1 MAVSLLPWFG
11 FLGFITILL
20 IIDLGVL
27 NRKDHIISPREA
39 IIWSCV
45 WIGLALLFNLGIF
58 VLKGSQAGLE
68 FFTGYLIEKS
78 LSLDNIFVFVLIFKY
93 FSLSPHLYHRVLFWG
108 VLGAILMRLVLI
120 FAGLELLE
128 RFSWVFYLFGAI
140 LVYSGI
146 QMAKQQ
152 EQLNFSSHNK
162 FINFI
167 KRFIP
172 ITKDYVEN
180 HFFIKEQGRL
190 TATPLFLV
198 LLTIEISDLVF
209 AVDSIPA
216 ILAVTLDPFIVY
228 TSNIFAI
235 LGLRSLFFLIANLL
249 PRFYYLKHAL
259 SVVLIFVGCK
269 MFLHQAYK
277 VPIWGS
283 LGIILLIFL
292 IAIIASIRRKT
303 LEGEKLF
310 SLF

>member
-11 FLGFITILL
+11 FLGLITILL

-58 VLKGSQAGLE
+58 ILKGSQAGLE

-108 VLGAILMRLVLI
+108 VLGAILMRLGLI

-152 EQLNFSSHNK
+152 EQLNFLSPNK

-172 ITKDYVEN
+172 MTKDYVGN
-180 HFFIKEQGRL
+180 HFFIKKKGRL

-249 PRFYYLKHAL
+249 PRFHYLKHAL

-277 VPIWGS
+277 VPIWAS

-303 LEGEKLF
+303 LEEEK
-310 SLF
+310 

>member
-1 MAVSLLPWFG
+1 MVISLLPWFG
-11 FLGFITILL
+11 FLGLITILL
-20 IIDLGVL
+20 IIDLSVL
-27 NRKDHIISPREA
+27 NREDHIISPREA
-39 IIWSCV
+39 TIWSCV

-120 FAGLELLE
+120 FTGLELLE
-128 RFSWVFYLFGAI
+128 RFSWIFYVFGAI
-140 LVYSGI
+140 LIYSGF
-146 QMAKQQ
+146 QMSKQQ
-152 EQLNFSSHNK
+152 EHLNVVSQNK
-162 FINFI
+162 FVNLI

-172 ITKDYVEN
+172 ITEDYVGN
-180 HFFIKEQGRL
+180 RFLIRRQGKL
-190 TATPLFLV
+190 VATPLFLV
-198 LLTIEISDLVF
+198 LISIEISDLIF

-216 ILAVTLDPFIVY
+216 ILAITRDPFIVY

-259 SVVLIFVGCK
+259 SVILIFVGCK
-269 MFLHQAYK
+269 MLLHQAYK
-277 VPIWGS
+277 IPILIS

-292 IAIIASIRRKT
+292 IATIASIRRKT
-303 LEGEKLF
+303 CVEEK
-310 SLF
+310 

>member
-1 MAVSLLPWFG
+1 MVISLLPWFG
-11 FLGFITILL
+11 FLGLITILL
-20 IIDLGVL
+20 IIDLSVL
-27 NRKDHIISPREA
+27 NREDHIISPREA
-39 IIWSCV
+39 TIWSCV

-120 FAGLELLE
+120 FTGLELLE
-128 RFSWVFYLFGAI
+128 RFSWIFYVFGAI
-140 LVYSGI
+140 LIYSGF
-146 QMAKQQ
+146 QMSKQQ
-152 EQLNFSSHNK
+152 EHLNVVSQNK
-162 FINFI
+162 FVNLI

-172 ITKDYVEN
+172 ITEDYVGN
-180 HFFIKEQGRL
+180 RFLIRRQGKL
-190 TATPLFLV
+190 VATPLFLV
-198 LLTIEISDLVF
+198 LISIEISDLIF

-216 ILAVTLDPFIVY
+216 ILAITRDPFIVY

-259 SVVLIFVGCK
+259 SVILIFVGCK
-269 MFLHQAYK
+269 MLLHQAYK
-277 VPIWGS
+277 IPILIS
-283 LGIILLIFL
+283 LGIIFFIFL
-292 IAIIASIRRKT
+292 IATIASIRRKT
-303 LEGEKLF
+303 CVEEK
-310 SLF
+310 

>member
-1 MAVSLLPWFG
+1 MIISLLPWFG
-11 FLGFITILL
+11 FLGLITILL
-20 IIDLGVL
+20 IIDLNVL
-27 NRKDHIISPREA
+27 NREDHIISPREA

-58 VLKGSQAGLE
+58 ALKGSQAGLE

-120 FAGLELLE
+120 FTGLELLE
-128 RFSWVFYLFGAI
+128 RFSWIFYVFGAVLI
-140 LVYSGI
+140 YSGF
-146 QMAKQQ
+146 QMSKQQ
-152 EQLNFSSHNK
+152 EHLNVLSQNK
-162 FINFI
+162 FINLI

-172 ITKDYVEN
+172 ITEDYVGN
-180 HFFIKEQGRL
+180 RFLLRRQGKL
-190 TATPLFLV
+190 VATPLFLV
-198 LLTIEISDLVF
+198 LISIEISDLIF

-216 ILAVTLDPFIVY
+216 ILAITRDPFIVY

-259 SVVLIFVGCK
+259 SVILIFVGCK
-269 MFLHQAYK
+269 MLLHQAYK
-277 VPIWGS
+277 IPILIS

-292 IAIIASIRRKT
+292 IATIASIRRKT
-303 LEGEKLF
+303 CMEEK
-310 SLF
+310 